1 MGRWLWQVMGF
12 ICGKRLKPALKEIRR
27 QITTLQIKLR
37 KLAAKENSRKRS
49 QKQDNKDE
57 KNQKIWNIFL
67 VRQRISFRI
76 DFYVRQ

>member
-1 MGRWLWQVMGF
+1 MGF

-37 KLAAKENSRKRS
+37 NLAAKENSRKRS

>member
-1 MGRWLWQVMGF
+1 MGF